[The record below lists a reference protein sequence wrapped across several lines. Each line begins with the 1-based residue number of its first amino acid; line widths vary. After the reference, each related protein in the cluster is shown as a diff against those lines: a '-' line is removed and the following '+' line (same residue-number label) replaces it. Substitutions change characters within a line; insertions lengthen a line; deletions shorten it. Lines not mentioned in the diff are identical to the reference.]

1 MTKWRRATGVAV
13 TVSGALCLSAC
24 AGDSGA
30 SGGGTAP
37 ASRAAGSPSAAPV
50 SMEQYGA
57 TLKSAVDPLETEL
70 ADLAKAKAYKGLQGR
85 VGDVKAAVTQA
96 AAKLRPVA
104 PPAEVVQEHTG
115 LVSALGRFESV
126 VGGLGG
132 EVGSRNLCTG
142 AAVRAKIGDADGTGA
157 LRSAMAAVQA
167 KVPGGRRT
175 LKLPAAGQKPGS
187 RPSNGALIRSGGG
200 GNGRLTVD
208 NSGGSDDALVTLS
221 KGGKPKMS
229 VYVRH
234 GKKHTVNGVPDGTYT
249 VFFTGGTAWDGA
261 AKAFGRECAFQKF
274 EDPLKYTTTTTAT
287 HIRYSTWRI
296 TLQEV
301 VGGNARTSDV
311 NPDDFPE

>member
-1 MTKWRRATGVAV
+1 MTKWQRVTGVAV

-30 SGGGTAP
+30 SGGTTP
-37 ASRAAGSPSAAPV
+37 AGSPSATPV

-57 TLKSAVDPLETEL
+57 TLKSAIDPLETEL

-85 VGDVKAAVTQA
+85 VNDVKDAVPQA
-96 AAKLRPVA
+96 AAKLRSVT
-104 PPAEVVQEHTG
+104 PPAEAAGEHTS

-126 VGGLGG
+126 VGDLGG

-142 AAVRAKIGDADGTGA
+142 SAVRAKIGDADGPGA

-167 KVPGGRRT
+167 KVPGKRRT
-175 LKLPAAGQKPGS
+175 LTLPSAGQKPGS
-187 RPSNGALIRSGGG
+187 RPSNGTLIRSGGGG
-200 GNGRLTVD
+200 GNGRLTID
-208 NSGGSDDALVTLS
+208 NRGGSDDTLVTLGKGS
-221 KGGKPKMS
+221 KPMMS
-229 VYVRH
+229 VFVRH
-234 GKKHTVNGVPDGTYT
+234 GKKHTLSGVPDGAYT
-249 VFFTGGTAWDGA
+249 VFFTGGTSWDGA

-274 EDPLKYTTTTTAT
+274 EDPLDYTTTRTAT
-287 HIRYSTWRI
+287 QIRYRTWSI

-311 NPDDFPE
+311 SPEDFPE